1 MSERVV
7 APDVSDKSL
16 AELMDLTGRVALVT
30 GGSRGIGLA
39 IASRL
44 AEAGAHVVLADI
56 AEDRAAEAAA
66 ALNARGRSAS
76 HAVLDVTSTDSVN
89 TCFNTVAAD
98 LGAIDILI
106 NNAGLLPATPH
117 IKDMDDDLWDKV
129 YDVNVKGVMR
139 CSRAAAP
146 HLIASTF
153 GGVVVN
159 LSSTSAFRI
168 PNPGTSPYTTSKH
181 AVDGINKMLALEL
194 GQLGVRVNAVAPTA
208 VESPGLRELRTAT
221 AQRAVPLGN
230 TTAFSEMLP
239 LGRIALEDDVARG
252 VLFLVSDM
260 AALITGTTLAIDA
273 GSMIR

>member
-1 MSERVV
+1 MSERVI
-7 APDVSDKSL
+7 APDVTGKSL
-16 AELMDLTGRVALVT
+16 AELMDLTGRVALIT

-44 AEAGAHVVLADI
+44 AEAGAHVVLADV
-56 AEDRAAEAAA
+56 AEKRAAEAAA
-66 ALNARGRSAS
+66 ALKAQGRRAS
-76 HAVLDVTSTDSVN
+76 YAALDVTSTASVN
-89 TCFNTVAAD
+89 KCIETVAAQ
-98 LGAIDILI
+98 LGALDILI

-117 IKDMDDDLWDKV
+117 IKDMDDDLWDRV
-129 YDVNVKGVMR
+129 YEVNVKGVMR
-139 CSRAAAP
+139 CSRAATP
-146 HLIASTF
+146 HLIASKF
-153 GGVVVN
+153 GGVVIN

-208 VESPGLRELRTAT
+208 VESPGLKELRAAT
-221 AQRAVPLGN
+221 AHRAAPLGN
-230 TTAFSEMLP
+230 TAVFSEMLP
-239 LGRIALEDDVARG
+239 LGRIAVEDDVARG

-260 AALITGTTLAIDA
+260 AVLITGTTLAIDA